1 MAKRI
6 VVALLLFFI
15 YMMFILMISTIY
27 PNSEIR
33 FLFIGICGAAYI
45 LGAYRLH
52 KKLFLGNRE
61 V

>member
-15 YMMFILMISTIY
+15 YMMSILIINTIY
-27 PNSEIR
+27 SNSEIR
-33 FLFIGICGAAYI
+33 FLFIGICAGAYI
-45 LGAYRLH
+45 LGAYKLN
-52 KKLFLGNRE
+52 KKLFFGNRE